1 MASHDIEK
9 STKGDTVKPL
19 AMAASINDGSDGKAS
34 DVVAD
39 IVHAAEAEYT
49 AAQYASVLRK
59 ADWILLPL
67 MWIVSGTHHV
77 DKVSVSTQATFG
89 HRIDTNLVGQQYSW
103 LTSIFYIA
111 YLISEAPGNYL
122 MQKAN
127 IRYMISVSM
136 LIWGVLA
143 LCVAFCRNF
152 AELMVPG
159 TIGPYRVMVY
169 DAGTQ
174 LKSDVRDGQFAA
186 DFKRRGTRIL
196 IGEVLN
202 EETFYA
208 TYNAPEEPNLA
219 ALRLQI
225 GNYYAPSTT
234 NRIIEQYSLP
244 KTDNLSEWRHGPT
257 EKEKALMQQCIGL
270 LVAFAHDDRS
280 YDFGTRAIDVIKV
293 VTSEDVIEV
302 QKDGKWDHLIK
313 LSDVFASD

>member
-174 LKSDVRDGQFAA
+174 LKSDDIWRYRVA
-186 DFKRRGTRIL
+186 KRLSFITER
-196 IGEVLN
+196 V
-202 EETFYA
+202 
-208 TYNAPEEPNLA
+208 APASFGVAHAMDKPWWNFSI
-219 ALRLQI
+219 Q
-225 GNYYAPSTT
+225 
-234 NRIIEQYSLP
+234 
-244 KTDNLSEWRHGPT
+244 HGPT